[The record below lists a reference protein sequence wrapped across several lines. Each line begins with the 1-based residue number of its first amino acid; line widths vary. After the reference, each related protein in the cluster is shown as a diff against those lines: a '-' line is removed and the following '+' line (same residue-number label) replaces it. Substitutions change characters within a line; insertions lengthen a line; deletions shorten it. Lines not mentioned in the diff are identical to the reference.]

1 MDTETLI
8 KAKQGDKESLAAI
21 FDQYADRL
29 YRYVFIRIRDQAKS
43 EDLVSVIFIK
53 ILEHI
58 HKLDPS
64 KNFEAWMFT
73 IARNAL
79 IDSLRKNRFVVANEM
94 IDIAADD
101 HDHEDHA
108 DNEIMVEEVREFIAQ
123 LKELE
128 REVIELTYFGGLDDK
143 EISKVIN
150 KPVGNIRVIRFRAVK
165 KLKQLIT
172 YKS

>member
-1 MDTETLI
+1 MDKETLL

-29 YRYVFIRIRDQAKS
+29 YRYVYIRIRDQVRS

-53 ILEHI
+53 ILENI
-58 HKLDPS
+58 DRLDIS

-79 IDSLRKNRFVVANEM
+79 IDSLRKNRFVTATEM
-94 IDIAADD
+94 IDIARDEV
-101 HDHEDHA
+101 DHEENA
-108 DNEIMVEEVREFIAQ
+108 DTEILIDEVRIYLED
-123 LKELE
+123 LKGLE
-128 REVIELTYFGGLDDK
+128 REVIELTYFGGLNDK
-143 EISKVIN
+143 EISKIIK

-165 KLKQLIT
+165 KLQQLLQ
-172 YKS
+172 